1 MSSPADEGDGPEDRG
16 EGFLTRWSRRKR
28 DLAERAAQPPPVPA
42 PEAPAAA
49 PDERP
54 RDPETGEPIDEEF
67 VRTLPSIAD
76 IKPGDDLSMFMRK
89 GVPEALRREALRA
102 MWTTDPAIRDYVSP
116 ALDYAYDYNAP
127 GGAPGYGPLSESD
140 IAQAREW
147 IDKLF
152 SRAAQPEA
160 EAPGVPP
167 PASDTESQIVA
178 EMPQSALRLSDA
190 AAQREEPVASDSIA
204 ADAGRAPE
212 NGAEMLSGANSA
224 MVRRSGAQGE
234 RDNDDETSSSA
245 VPERR
250 RRGGGATPR

>member
-1 MSSPADEGDGPEDRG
+1 MSAPADERNGPEEEG

-28 DLAERAAQPPPVPA
+28 DLAARAAQPPAVPA
-42 PEAPAAA
+42 QEAVDAP

-67 VRTLPSIAD
+67 VRTLPSVAD

-89 GVPEALRREALRA
+89 GVPESLRREALRV
-102 MWTTDPAIRDYVSP
+102 MWTTDPVIRDYVSP

-140 IAQAREW
+140 IAQAKEL

-152 SRAAQPEA
+152 SRVTQPEA
-160 EAPGVPP
+160 AEPGTAQSV
-167 PASDTESQIVA
+167 SDTESQIMA
-178 EMPQSALRLSDA
+178 ELPQSALRLSDA
-190 AAQREEPVASDSIA
+190 AVQQEERVGSDSGA
-204 ADAGRAPE
+204 ADTGDAPE
-212 NGAEMLSGANSA
+212 I
-224 MVRRSGAQGE
+224 AQ
-234 RDNDDETSSSA
+234 ETSSGPVSA
-245 VPERR
+245 ALRRSEGLDRPVTDDEASSLPPPERR

>member
-1 MSSPADEGDGPEDRG
+1 MSTSDEPDGAD

-28 DLAERAAQPPPVPA
+28 DLATRPAAPPPVPA
-42 PEAPAAA
+42 PETVEAA

-89 GVPEALRREALRA
+89 GVPEQLRREALRV

-127 GGAPGYGPLSESD
+127 GGAPGYGPLGESD
-140 IAQAREW
+140 IAQAKEW

-152 SRAAQPEA
+152 SRVTESEANEPEA
-160 EAPGVPP
+160 LPA
-167 PASDTESQIVA
+167 ASDTESQIIA
-178 EMPQSALRLSDA
+178 ELPQSALRLSDA
-190 AAQREEPVASDSIA
+190 AVQQEERVGSASGA
-204 ADAGRAPE
+204 ADAGDDPGIAQEPS
-212 NGAEMLSGANSA
+212 SGPVSA
-224 MVRRSGAQGE
+224 ALRRSEEADAKGQ
-234 RDNDDETSSSA
+234 DDDASPRLS
-245 VPERR
+245 PERR